1 MQTNET
7 TPIAPAP
14 PDDDPRSHFAAAVSV
29 ATGVVTRVRDDQLP
43 WPTPCREM
51 DVDALLAHLRGVL
64 DRVSAL
70 GRGEAPFDI
79 VEWPLGPDRLTD
91 WTDAARRVQA
101 AWTDDDVLERPMALP
116 WQQGTGADIL
126 LGYLNEVVVHTWD
139 LAAATGQHADWDND
153 LVRLTL
159 DRMPGLPAEGRQEMF
174 EQISADMGLPEPA
187 MPFAEVVPVAPDAR
201 TIDRLVA
208 WNGRD
213 PQWSASGLS

>member
-7 TPIAPAP
+7 TAVTPAP
-14 PDDDPRSHFAAAVSV
+14 RDGDPRSHFAAAVSV
-29 ATGVVTRVRDDQLP
+29 AAGVVTGVRDDQLP
-43 WPTPCREM
+43 WPTPCPEM
-51 DVDALLAHLRGVL
+51 DVDALLGHLRGVL

-79 VEWPLGPDRLTD
+79 VESPLGPDRVTD
-91 WTDAARRVQA
+91 WSDAAHCVQA
-101 AWTDDDVLERPMALP
+101 AWTDDAVLERPMALP

-139 LAAATGQHADWDND
+139 LAAATGQHADWDDD
-153 LVRLTL
+153 LVQLTL

-187 MPFAEVVPVAPDAR
+187 MPFAEVVPVAPEAR